1 MLIITALSLNRIY
14 SLKTND
20 DFVYFHCRDSQ
31 VSVQYI
37 RMFTEKHLQSSKRE
51 IALVIEECARFLFR
65 HGMDVE
71 VLAFL
76 RILQRLSKMSYYAK
90 KWNYTSATWD
100 LFRCIRVCSGLLV
113 KQLRFES

>member
-1 MLIITALSLNRIY
+1 MTLSIFTVGTVRSQSNIFGC
-14 SLKTND
+14 SL
-20 DFVYFHCRDSQ
+20 
-31 VSVQYI
+31 
-37 RMFTEKHLQSSKRE
+37 EKHLQSSKRE